1 LIKRILPFLDDLTYL
16 AGTACIAVGLF
27 VSPLPF
33 LGWIAIGASLI
44 YLSHQIAKG
53 GAV

>member
-1 LIKRILPFLDDLTYL
+1 MLKALLTYADDLTYL

-27 VSPLPF
+27 VSPLSF

-53 GAV
+53 GVA

>member
-1 LIKRILPFLDDLTYL
+1 MLKALLPFLDDITYL

-27 VSPLPF
+27 VSPMPF

-44 YLSHQIAKG
+44 YISHQIAKG
-53 GAV
+53 AA